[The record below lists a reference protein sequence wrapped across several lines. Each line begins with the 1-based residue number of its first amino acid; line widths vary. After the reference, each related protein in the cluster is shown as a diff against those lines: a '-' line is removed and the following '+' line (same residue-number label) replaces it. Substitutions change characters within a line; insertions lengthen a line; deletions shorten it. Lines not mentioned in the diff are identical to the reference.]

1 MLIRILEVM
10 IPVIAVAGLGYLY
23 SLRYRTDLAAI
34 NAISVNVFLPALV
47 FTVLSSQGFDLARY
61 PGLTIAA
68 AAVFFGSGMI
78 AWPIAKFL
86 KYNVRTFVPP
96 MMFNNCGN
104 LGLPLA
110 LLAFGEAGLAPAIVL
125 LIVTN
130 LLYFSF
136 GIYIVDRQVHWR
148 SVLLSPP
155 ILASVAGLVV
165 SLWDVSV
172 PTMIATPIAMLG
184 DALIPVMLFALGIR
198 LVDVNL
204 SDWKIGVIG
213 AVLCPLTALIVA
225 LAIQPLLQLPD
236 EQFRQLLLYCA
247 LPPAVLVYLVAE
259 QYQQE
264 PQKVAAIVG
273 FGNIAAVVIMPV
285 ILPFVLPVM

>member
-1 MLIRILEVM
+1 MLIRILDVM

-47 FTVLSSQGFDLARY
+47 FSVMSSQDFDLARY
-61 PGLTIAA
+61 PELAMAA
-68 AAVFFGSGMI
+68 AAVFFGSGLI
-78 AWPIAKFL
+78 AWPVAIFL
-86 KYNVRTFVPP
+86 KYDIRTFLPP

-110 LLAFGEAGLAPAIVL
+110 LLAFGDAGLAPAIVL

-136 GIYIVDRQVHWR
+136 GIYLVNRQMHWR

-165 SLWDVSV
+165 SLLDFSV
-172 PTMIATPIAMLG
+172 PAMIATPIAMLG
-184 DALIPVMLFALGIR
+184 EALIPVMLFTLGIR
-198 LVDVNL
+198 LVDVKL
-204 SDWKIGVIG
+204 SDWKIGLVG

-264 PQKVAAIVG
+264 PQKVAALVG
-273 FGNIAAVVIMPV
+273 FGNIAAIIIVPAMLPF
-285 ILPFVLPVM
+285 ILPAL

>member
-10 IPVIAVAGLGYLY
+10 IPVIVVAGLGYLY

-47 FTVLSSQGFDLARY
+47 FTVMSSQDFDLTRY
-61 PGLTIAA
+61 PGLAIAA
-68 AAVFFGSGMI
+68 AAVFFGSGLI
-78 AWPIAKFL
+78 AWPIANFL
-86 KYNVRTFVPP
+86 KYDVRTFVPP

-110 LLAFGEAGLAPAIVL
+110 LLAFGDSGLAPAIVL

-136 GIYIVDRQVHWR
+136 GIYIVDQQVHWR

-165 SLWDVSV
+165 SLWGVPV

-204 SDWKIGVIG
+204 NDWKIGLIA
-213 AVLCPLTALIVA
+213 AVLCPLTALVVA
-225 LAIQPLLQLPD
+225 LGIQPLLQLPD
-236 EQFRQLLLYCA
+236 DQFRQLLLYCA

-273 FGNIAAVVIMPV
+273 FGNIGAIIIVPAM
-285 ILPFVLPVM
+285 LPFVLPVG

>member
-10 IPVIAVAGLGYLY
+10 IPVIVVAGLGYLY

-47 FTVLSSQGFDLARY
+47 FTVMSNQDFDLTRY
-61 PGLTIAA
+61 PGLAIAA
-68 AAVFFGSGMI
+68 AAVFFGSGLI
-78 AWPIAKFL
+78 AWPIANFL
-86 KYNVRTFVPP
+86 KYDVRTFVPP

-110 LLAFGEAGLAPAIVL
+110 LLAFGDSGLAPAIVL

-136 GIYIVDRQVHWR
+136 GIYIVDQQVHWR

-165 SLWDVSV
+165 SLWGVPV

-204 SDWKIGVIG
+204 DDWKIGLIA
-213 AVLCPLTALIVA
+213 AVLCPLTALVVA
-225 LAIQPLLQLPD
+225 LGIQPLLQLPD
-236 EQFRQLLLYCA
+236 DQFRQLLLYCA

-273 FGNIAAVVIMPV
+273 FGNIAAIIIVPAM
-285 ILPFVLPVM
+285 LPFVLPVG

>member
-23 SLRYRTDLAAI
+23 SLRYRTDLAGI

-47 FTVLSSQGFDLARY
+47 FTVMSSQDFDLGSY

-68 AAVFFGSGMI
+68 IAVFFGSGLI
-78 AWPIAKFL
+78 AWPVAVLF
-86 KYNVRTFVPP
+86 KYNTRTFVPP

-110 LLAFGEAGLAPAIVL
+110 LLAFGDTGLAPAIVL

-148 SVLLSPP
+148 NVLLSPP

-165 SLWDVSV
+165 SLGNVSI
-172 PTMIATPIAMLG
+172 PSMIATPIAMLG

-204 SDWKIGVIG
+204 NDWKIGLVG

-225 LAIQPLLQLPD
+225 LGIQPLLQLPD
-236 EQFRQLLLYCA
+236 DQFRQLLLYCA

-264 PQKVAAIVG
+264 PEKVAAIVG
-273 FGNIAAVVIMPV
+273 FGNMAAIVIVPIM
-285 ILPFVLPVM
+285 LPFVLPAI

>member
-23 SLRYRTDLAAI
+23 SLRYRTDLAGI

-47 FTVLSSQGFDLARY
+47 FTVMSSQDFDLDSY
-61 PGLTIAA
+61 PGLAIAA
-68 AAVFFGSGMI
+68 TAVFFGSGLI
-78 AWPIAKFL
+78 AWPVAVLL
-86 KYNVRTFVPP
+86 KYNTRTFVPP

-110 LLAFGEAGLAPAIVL
+110 LLAFGDTGLAPAIVL

-148 SVLLSPP
+148 NVLLSPP

-165 SLWDVSV
+165 SLGDVSI
-172 PTMIATPIAMLG
+172 PSMIATPIAMLG

-204 SDWKIGVIG
+204 SDWKIGLVG

-225 LAIQPLLQLPD
+225 LGIQPLLQLPD
-236 EQFRQLLLYCA
+236 DQFRQLLLYCA

-264 PQKVAAIVG
+264 PEKVAAIVG
-273 FGNIAAVVIMPV
+273 FGNMAAIVIVPIM
-285 ILPFVLPVM
+285 LPFVLPAV

>member
-10 IPVIAVAGLGYLY
+10 IPVIVVAGLGYLY

-47 FTVLSSQGFDLARY
+47 FTVMSSQDFDLTRS
-61 PGLTIAA
+61 PGLAIAA
-68 AAVFFGSGMI
+68 AAVFFGSGLI
-78 AWPIAKFL
+78 AWPIANFL
-86 KYNVRTFVPP
+86 KYDVRTFVPP

-110 LLAFGEAGLAPAIVL
+110 LLAFGDSGLAPAIVL

-136 GIYIVDRQVHWR
+136 GIYIVDQQVHWR

-165 SLWDVSV
+165 SLWGVPV

-204 SDWKIGVIG
+204 DDWKIGLIA
-213 AVLCPLTALIVA
+213 AVLCPLTALVVA
-225 LAIQPLLQLPD
+225 LGIQPLLQLPD
-236 EQFRQLLLYCA
+236 DQFRQLLLYCA

-273 FGNIAAVVIMPV
+273 FGNIAAIIIVPAM
-285 ILPFVLPVM
+285 LPFVLPVV

>member
-47 FTVLSSQGFDLARY
+47 FTVMSSQDFDLTRY
-61 PGLTIAA
+61 PGLAIAA
-68 AAVFFGSGMI
+68 AAVFFGSGLI
-78 AWPIAKFL
+78 AWPIANFL
-86 KYNVRTFVPP
+86 KYDVRTFVPP

-110 LLAFGEAGLAPAIVL
+110 LLAFGDSGLAPAIVL

-136 GIYIVDRQVHWR
+136 GIYIVDQQVHWR

-165 SLWDVSV
+165 SLWGVPV

-204 SDWKIGVIG
+204 NDWKIGLIA
-213 AVLCPLTALIVA
+213 AVLCPLTALVVA
-225 LAIQPLLQLPD
+225 LGIQPLLQLPD
-236 EQFRQLLLYCA
+236 DQFRQLLLYCA

-264 PQKVAAIVG
+264 PQRVAAMVG
-273 FGNIAAVVIMPV
+273 FGNIAAIIIVPAM
-285 ILPFVLPVM
+285 LPFVLPAV

>member
-23 SLRYRTDLAAI
+23 SLRYRTDLAGI

-47 FTVLSSQGFDLARY
+47 FTVMSSQDFDLDSY
-61 PGLTIAA
+61 PGLAIAA
-68 AAVFFGSGMI
+68 TAVFFGSGLI
-78 AWPIAKFL
+78 AWPVAVLF
-86 KYNVRTFVPP
+86 KYNIRTFVPP

-110 LLAFGEAGLAPAIVL
+110 LLAFGDTGLAPAIVL

-148 SVLLSPP
+148 NVLLSPP

-165 SLWDVSV
+165 SLGDVSI
-172 PTMIATPIAMLG
+172 PSMIATPIAMLG

-204 SDWKIGVIG
+204 SDWKIGLVG

-225 LAIQPLLQLPD
+225 LGIQPLLQLPD
-236 EQFRQLLLYCA
+236 DQFRQLLLYCA

-264 PQKVAAIVG
+264 PEKVAAIVG
-273 FGNIAAVVIMPV
+273 FGNMAAIVIVPIM
-285 ILPFVLPVM
+285 LPFVQPAV

>member
-23 SLRYRTDLAAI
+23 SLRYRTDLAGI

-47 FTVLSSQGFDLARY
+47 FTVMSSQDFDLDSY
-61 PGLTIAA
+61 PGLAIAA
-68 AAVFFGSGMI
+68 TAVFFGSGLI
-78 AWPIAKFL
+78 AWPVAVLF
-86 KYNVRTFVPP
+86 KYNIRTFVPP

-110 LLAFGEAGLAPAIVL
+110 LLAFGDTGLAPAIVL

-136 GIYIVDRQVHWR
+136 GIYIGDRQVHWR
-148 SVLLSPP
+148 NVLLSPP

-165 SLWDVSV
+165 SLGDVSI
-172 PTMIATPIAMLG
+172 PSMIATPIAMLG

-204 SDWKIGVIG
+204 SDWKIGLVG

-225 LAIQPLLQLPD
+225 LGIQPLLQLPD
-236 EQFRQLLLYCA
+236 DQFRQLLLYCA

-264 PQKVAAIVG
+264 PEKVAAIVG
-273 FGNIAAVVIMPV
+273 FGNMAAIVIVPIM
-285 ILPFVLPVM
+285 LPFVLPAV

>member
-10 IPVIAVAGLGYLY
+10 IPVIVVAGLGYLY

-47 FTVLSSQGFDLARY
+47 FTVMSSQDFDLTRY
-61 PGLTIAA
+61 PGLAIAA
-68 AAVFFGSGMI
+68 AAVFFGSGLI
-78 AWPIAKFL
+78 AWPIANFL
-86 KYNVRTFVPP
+86 KYDVRTFVPP

-110 LLAFGEAGLAPAIVL
+110 LLAFGDSGLAPAIVL

-136 GIYIVDRQVHWR
+136 GIYIVDQQVHWR

-165 SLWDVSV
+165 SLWGVPV

-204 SDWKIGVIG
+204 DDWKIGLIA
-213 AVLCPLTALIVA
+213 AVLCPLTALVVA
-225 LAIQPLLQLPD
+225 LGIQPLLQLPD
-236 EQFRQLLLYCA
+236 DQFRQLLLYCA

-273 FGNIAAVVIMPV
+273 FGNIAAIIIVPAM
-285 ILPFVLPVM
+285 LPFVLPVV

>member
-1 MLIRILEVM
+1 MLIRILDVM
-10 IPVIAVAGLGYLY
+10 IPVIAVASLGYLY

-47 FTVLSSQGFDLARY
+47 FTVMSSQDFDLGSY
-61 PGLTIAA
+61 PGLAIAA
-68 AAVFFGSGMI
+68 TAVFFGSGLI
-78 AWPIAKFL
+78 AWPVAVLL
-86 KYNVRTFVPP
+86 KYNLRTFVPP

-110 LLAFGEAGLAPAIVL
+110 LLAFGDTGLAPAIIL

-148 SVLLSPP
+148 NVLLSPP

-165 SLWDVSV
+165 SLGDVSI
-172 PTMIATPIAMLG
+172 PLMIATPIAMLG

-204 SDWKIGVIG
+204 SDWKIGLVG

-225 LAIQPLLQLPD
+225 LGIQPLLQLPD
-236 EQFRQLLLYCA
+236 DQFRQLLLYCA

-264 PQKVAAIVG
+264 PEKVAAIVG
-273 FGNIAAVVIMPV
+273 FGNMAAIVIVPIM
-285 ILPFVLPVM
+285 LPFVLPAV

>member
-10 IPVIAVAGLGYLY
+10 IPVIVVAGLGYLY

-47 FTVLSSQGFDLARY
+47 FTVMSSQDFDLTRY
-61 PGLTIAA
+61 PGLAIAA
-68 AAVFFGSGMI
+68 AAVFFGSGLI
-78 AWPIAKFL
+78 AWPIANFL
-86 KYNVRTFVPP
+86 KYDVRTFVPP

-110 LLAFGEAGLAPAIVL
+110 LLAFGDSGLAPAIVL

-136 GIYIVDRQVHWR
+136 GIYIVDQQVHWR

-155 ILASVAGLVV
+155 ILASVTGLVV
-165 SLWDVSV
+165 SLWGVPV

-204 SDWKIGVIG
+204 DDWKIGLIA
-213 AVLCPLTALIVA
+213 AVLCPLTALVVA
-225 LAIQPLLQLPD
+225 LGIQPLLQLPD
-236 EQFRQLLLYCA
+236 DQFRQLLLYCA

-273 FGNIAAVVIMPV
+273 FGNIAAIIIVPAM
-285 ILPFVLPVM
+285 LPFVLPVG

>member
-1 MLIRILEVM
+1 MLIRILDVM

-47 FTVLSSQGFDLARY
+47 FSVMSSQDFDLARY
-61 PGLTIAA
+61 PGLAMAA
-68 AAVFFGSGMI
+68 AAVFFGSGLI
-78 AWPIAKFL
+78 AWPVAIFL
-86 KYNVRTFVPP
+86 KYDIRTFLPP

-110 LLAFGEAGLAPAIVL
+110 LLAFGDAGLAPAIVL

-136 GIYIVDRQVHWR
+136 GIYLVNRQMHWR

-165 SLWDVSV
+165 SLLDFSV
-172 PTMIATPIAMLG
+172 PAMIATPIAMLG
-184 DALIPVMLFALGIR
+184 EALIPVMLFTLGIR
-198 LVDVNL
+198 LVDVKL
-204 SDWKIGVIG
+204 SDWKIGLVG

-264 PQKVAAIVG
+264 PQKVAALVG
-273 FGNIAAVVIMPV
+273 FGNIAAIVIVPAMLPF
-285 ILPFVLPVM
+285 ILPVL

>member
-10 IPVIAVAGLGYLY
+10 IPVIVVAGLGYLY

-47 FTVLSSQGFDLARY
+47 FTVMSSQDFDLTRY
-61 PGLTIAA
+61 PGLAIAA
-68 AAVFFGSGMI
+68 AAVFFGSGLI
-78 AWPIAKFL
+78 AWPIANFL
-86 KYNVRTFVPP
+86 KYDVRTFVPP

-110 LLAFGEAGLAPAIVL
+110 LLAFGDSGLAPAIVL

-136 GIYIVDRQVHWR
+136 GIYIVDQQVHWR

-165 SLWDVSV
+165 SLWGVPV

-204 SDWKIGVIG
+204 DDWKIGLIA
-213 AVLCPLTALIVA
+213 AVLCPLTALVVA
-225 LAIQPLLQLPD
+225 LGIQPLLQLPD
-236 EQFRQLLLYCA
+236 DQFRQLLLYCA
-247 LPPAVLVYLVAE
+247 LPPAVLVYVVAE

-273 FGNIAAVVIMPV
+273 FGNIAAIIIVPAM
-285 ILPFVLPVM
+285 LPFVLPVG

>member
-10 IPVIAVAGLGYLY
+10 IPVIVVAGLGYLY
-23 SLRYRTDLAAI
+23 CLRYRTDLAAI

-47 FTVLSSQGFDLARY
+47 FTVMSSQDFDLTRY
-61 PGLTIAA
+61 PGLAIAA
-68 AAVFFGSGMI
+68 AAVFFGSGLI
-78 AWPIAKFL
+78 AWPIANFL
-86 KYNVRTFVPP
+86 KYDVRTFVPP

-110 LLAFGEAGLAPAIVL
+110 LLAFGDSGLAPAIVL

-136 GIYIVDRQVHWR
+136 GIYIVDQQVHWR

-165 SLWDVSV
+165 SLWGVPV

-204 SDWKIGVIG
+204 DDWKIGLI
-213 AVLCPLTALIVA
+213 AAALCPLTALVVA
-225 LAIQPLLQLPD
+225 LGIQPLLQLPD
-236 EQFRQLLLYCA
+236 DQFRQLLLYCA

-273 FGNIAAVVIMPV
+273 FGNIAAIIIVPAM
-285 ILPFVLPVM
+285 LPFVLPVG

>member
-1 MLIRILEVM
+1 MLIRILDVM

-23 SLRYRTDLAAI
+23 SLRYRTDLAAV

-47 FTVLSSQGFDLARY
+47 FSVMSSQDFDLARY
-61 PGLTIAA
+61 PGLAMAA
-68 AAVFFGSGMI
+68 AAVFFGSGLI
-78 AWPIAKFL
+78 AWPVAIVL
-86 KYNVRTFVPP
+86 KYDIRTFLPP

-110 LLAFGEAGLAPAIVL
+110 LLAFGDAGLAPAIVL

-148 SVLLSPP
+148 SVLFSPP

-165 SLWDVSV
+165 SLSEFSV
-172 PTMIATPIAMLG
+172 PVMIATPIAMLG

-198 LVDVNL
+198 LVDVKL
-204 SDWKIGVIG
+204 SDWKIGLVG
-213 AVLCPLTALIVA
+213 AVLCPLTALMMA

-264 PQKVAAIVG
+264 PQKVAALVG
-273 FGNIAAVVIMPV
+273 FGNIAAIVIVPTMLPF
-285 ILPFVLPVM
+285 ILPAV

>member
-10 IPVIAVAGLGYLY
+10 IPVIVVAGLGYLY
-23 SLRYRTDLAAI
+23 CLRYRTDLAAI

-47 FTVLSSQGFDLARY
+47 FTVMSSQDFDLTRY
-61 PGLTIAA
+61 PGLAIAA
-68 AAVFFGSGMI
+68 AAVFFGSGLI
-78 AWPIAKFL
+78 AWPIANFL
-86 KYNVRTFVPP
+86 KYDVRTFVPP

-110 LLAFGEAGLAPAIVL
+110 LLAFGDSGLAPAIVL

-136 GIYIVDRQVHWR
+136 GIYIVDQQVHWR
-148 SVLLSPP
+148 SVLFSPP

-165 SLWDVSV
+165 SLWGVPV

-204 SDWKIGVIG
+204 DDWKIGLIA
-213 AVLCPLTALIVA
+213 AVLCPLTALVVA
-225 LAIQPLLQLPD
+225 LGIQPLLQLPD
-236 EQFRQLLLYCA
+236 DQFRQLLLYCA

-273 FGNIAAVVIMPV
+273 FGNIAAIIIVPAM
-285 ILPFVLPVM
+285 LPFVLPVV

>member
-10 IPVIAVAGLGYLY
+10 IPVIVVAGLGYLY

-47 FTVLSSQGFDLARY
+47 FTVMSSQDFDLTRY
-61 PGLTIAA
+61 PGLAIAA
-68 AAVFFGSGMI
+68 AAVFFGSGLI
-78 AWPIAKFL
+78 AWPIANFL
-86 KYNVRTFVPP
+86 KYDVRTFVPP

-110 LLAFGEAGLAPAIVL
+110 LLAFGDSGLAPAIVL

-136 GIYIVDRQVHWR
+136 GIYIVDQQVHWR

-165 SLWDVSV
+165 SLWGVPV

-204 SDWKIGVIG
+204 DDWKIGLIA
-213 AVLCPLTALIVA
+213 AVLCPLTALVVA
-225 LAIQPLLQLPD
+225 LGIQPLLQLPD
-236 EQFRQLLLYCA
+236 GQFRQLLLYCA

-273 FGNIAAVVIMPV
+273 FGNIAAIIIVPAM
-285 ILPFVLPVM
+285 LPFVLPAV

>member
-10 IPVIAVAGLGYLY
+10 IPVIVVAGLGYLY
-23 SLRYRTDLAAI
+23 CLRYRTDLAAI

-47 FTVLSSQGFDLARY
+47 FTVMSSQDFDLTRY
-61 PGLTIAA
+61 PGLAIAA
-68 AAVFFGSGMI
+68 AAVFFGSGLI
-78 AWPIAKFL
+78 AWPIANFL
-86 KYNVRTFVPP
+86 KYDVRTFVPP

-110 LLAFGEAGLAPAIVL
+110 LLAFGDSGLAPAIVL

-136 GIYIVDRQVHWR
+136 GIYIVDQQVHWR

-165 SLWDVSV
+165 SLWGVPV

-204 SDWKIGVIG
+204 DDWKIGLIA
-213 AVLCPLTALIVA
+213 AVLCPLTALVVA
-225 LAIQPLLQLPD
+225 LGIQPLLQLPD
-236 EQFRQLLLYCA
+236 DQFRQLLLYCA

-273 FGNIAAVVIMPV
+273 FGNIAAIIIVPAM
-285 ILPFVLPVM
+285 LPFVLPVV

>member
-1 MLIRILEVM
+1 MLIRILDVM

-34 NAISVNVFLPALV
+34 NTISVNVFLPALV
-47 FTVLSSQGFDLARY
+47 FSVMSSQDFDLARY
-61 PGLTIAA
+61 PGLAMAA
-68 AAVFFGSGMI
+68 AAVFFGSGLI
-78 AWPIAKFL
+78 AWPVAIFL
-86 KYNVRTFVPP
+86 KYDIRTFLPP

-110 LLAFGEAGLAPAIVL
+110 LLAFGDAGLAPAIVL

-136 GIYIVDRQVHWR
+136 GIYLVNRQMHWR

-165 SLWDVSV
+165 SLLDFSV
-172 PTMIATPIAMLG
+172 PVMIATPIAMLG
-184 DALIPVMLFALGIR
+184 EALIPVMLFALGIR
-198 LVDVNL
+198 LVDVKL
-204 SDWKIGVIG
+204 SDWKIGLVG

-264 PQKVAAIVG
+264 PQKVAALVG
-273 FGNIAAVVIMPV
+273 FGNIAAIVIVPAMLPF
-285 ILPFVLPVM
+285 ILPAL

>member
-1 MLIRILEVM
+1 
-10 IPVIAVAGLGYLY
+10 
-23 SLRYRTDLAAI
+23 
-34 NAISVNVFLPALV
+34 
-47 FTVLSSQGFDLARY
+47 
-61 PGLTIAA
+61 
-68 AAVFFGSGMI
+68 
-78 AWPIAKFL
+78 
-86 KYNVRTFVPP
+86 

-110 LLAFGEAGLAPAIVL
+110 LLAFGDTGLAPAIIL

-148 SVLLSPP
+148 NVLLSPP
-155 ILASVAGLVV
+155 ILASIAGLVV
-165 SLWDVSV
+165 SLEMCRSL
-172 PTMIATPIAMLG
+172 MIATPIAMLG

-204 SDWKIGVIG
+204 SDWKIGLVG

-225 LAIQPLLQLPD
+225 LGIQPLLQLPD
-236 EQFRQLLLYCA
+236 DQFRQLLLYCA

-264 PQKVAAIVG
+264 PEKVAAIVG
-273 FGNIAAVVIMPV
+273 FGNMAAIVIVPIM
-285 ILPFVLPVM
+285 LPFVLPAV

>member
-10 IPVIAVAGLGYLY
+10 IPVIVVAGLGYLY
-23 SLRYRTDLAAI
+23 CLRYRTDLAAI

-47 FTVLSSQGFDLARY
+47 FTVMSSQDFDLTRY
-61 PGLTIAA
+61 PGLAIAA
-68 AAVFFGSGMI
+68 AAVFFGSGLI
-78 AWPIAKFL
+78 AWPIANFL
-86 KYNVRTFVPP
+86 KYDVRTFVPP

-110 LLAFGEAGLAPAIVL
+110 LLAFGDSGLAPAIVL

-136 GIYIVDRQVHWR
+136 GIYIVDQQVHWR

-165 SLWDVSV
+165 SLWGIPV

-204 SDWKIGVIG
+204 DDWKIGLIA
-213 AVLCPLTALIVA
+213 AVLCPLTALVVA
-225 LAIQPLLQLPD
+225 LGIQPLLHLPD
-236 EQFRQLLLYCA
+236 DQFRQLLLYCA

-273 FGNIAAVVIMPV
+273 FGNIAAIIIVPAM
-285 ILPFVLPVM
+285 LPFVLPVG

>member
-10 IPVIAVAGLGYLY
+10 IPVIVVAGLGYLY

-47 FTVLSSQGFDLARY
+47 FTVMSSQDFDLTRY
-61 PGLTIAA
+61 PGLAIAA
-68 AAVFFGSGMI
+68 AAVFFGSGLI
-78 AWPIAKFL
+78 AWPIANFL
-86 KYNVRTFVPP
+86 KYDVRTFVPP

-110 LLAFGEAGLAPAIVL
+110 LLAFGDSGLAPAIVL

-136 GIYIVDRQVHWR
+136 GIYIVDQQVHWR

-165 SLWDVSV
+165 SLWGIPV

-204 SDWKIGVIG
+204 DDWKIGLIA
-213 AVLCPLTALIVA
+213 AVLCPLTALVVA
-225 LAIQPLLQLPD
+225 LGIQPLLQLPD
-236 EQFRQLLLYCA
+236 DQFRQLLLYCA

-273 FGNIAAVVIMPV
+273 FGNIAAIIIVPAM
-285 ILPFVLPVM
+285 LPFVLPVG